1 MAHII
6 YSSTL
11 EQLYFIQKLKL
22 RENMLFGADAGIDM
36 NKKGYEIQ
44 IVM

>member
-6 YSSTL
+6 YSFYIRTVIFYSETQT
-11 EQLYFIQKLKL
+11 EK
-22 RENMLFGADAGIDM
+22 NMVFGADAGIDM